1 MRSLKQWISLAMML
15 VMMFSIIPLANADE
29 AQPEVRNLARD
40 ATYTWSESPENT
52 YPDPG
57 NKLNDG
63 IHGTRNVLD
72 PAWVGHIRK
81 KTREVVFDLGEPK
94 SISGINARFLQD
106 WPGSAILFPLTVS
119 MYVSD
124 DNVRWA
130 NLTNKATQTLWVD
143 GPPVDETY
151 AWDSHADGV
160 PGFDEAEFAYAR
172 YVKVSFSMHTSA
184 WTFIDEIEITG
195 TDGKAADAVQLPTQD
210 FNYLQPGEATAGIHN
225 LSLLYNG
232 HYANGDGDWS
242 KEEIIPQISYVDQ
255 AGEPVDWF
263 FDGVLTL
270 GLISPDGRDYGGGA
284 NLNDWNWYLDKT
296 FDADGEMYQ
305 LNEATK
311 EVGAKLGQP
320 DHKTKVVVMIPD
332 TGEYQTDF
340 GDVDGDG
347 ISENFNGG
355 AIGEESAMANRQKA
369 IRWWMDQV
377 LQRWESNHYSNLE
390 LVGLYWLSE
399 QVSTSASGPDMLKY
413 VNGQIHDEGLKSF
426 WIPHFLAYKSYMWDE
441 VGFDAT
447 AFQPNYFFEDM
458 SNARLDDAAY
468 TAKRFGMGV
477 EIEFDGR
484 MLTDP
489 VFRSRYKEYLD
500 GGVKYGYMNDTF
512 KAYYKGSGPVLRDA
526 AASHDPD
533 IRIMYD
539 WLYQF
544 VKGTYTLNNVSAKSI
559 KELVNQLEQAN
570 EFANHGAARSL
581 TAQLDSVIRFEEKGD
596 QRKAAHHL
604 DGFMKLLEKHKQRG
618 VVSAKAYPLLKANG
632 QYLAKHLLA

>member
-1 MRSLKQWISLAMML
+1 MRSMKQRVSLAMI
-15 VMMFSIIPLANADE
+15 VAMMFSIIPFAYADE
-29 AQPEVRNLARD
+29 AQSEVRNLARN
-40 ATYTWSESPENT
+40 ATYSWSEAPEAN

-57 NKLNDG
+57 HKLNDG

-72 PAWVGHIRK
+72 SAWVGHIRK
-81 KTREVVFDLGEPK
+81 KTREVVFDLGEAK

-124 DNVRWA
+124 DNVHWA

-151 AWDSHADGV
+151 AWDSQTDGV
-160 PGFDEAEFAYAR
+160 PGFEDGKFAYAR
-172 YVKVSFSMHTSA
+172 YVKVSFTMHTRA
-184 WTFIDEIEITG
+184 WTFIDEIEIMG
-195 TDGKAADAVQLPTQD
+195 TDGKAAGAVQLPPQE
-210 FNYLQPGEATAGIHN
+210 FKYLQPGEATAGIHD

-255 AGEPVDWF
+255 NGEPVDWF

-270 GLISPDGRDYGGGA
+270 GLISPDGRDFGGGA
-284 NLNDWNWYLDKT
+284 NLKDWKWYLDKT
-296 FDADGEMYQ
+296 FDADGELHQ

-332 TGEYQTDF
+332 TGEYLTDF

-347 ISENFNGG
+347 ISENFNAG

-369 IRWWMDQV
+369 IRWWMDEV
-377 LQRWESNHYSNLE
+377 LQRWEANHYSNLE
-390 LVGLYWLSE
+390 LAGLYWLSE

-413 VNGQIHDEGLKSF
+413 VNGQIHGEGLKSF
-426 WIPHFLAYKSYMWDE
+426 WIPHFLAYKSYMWEE
-441 VGFDAT
+441 VGFDAV

-458 SNARLDDAAY
+458 SSERLDDAAY

-484 MLTDP
+484 MLTDE
-489 VFRSRYKEYLD
+489 VFRNRYKEYLD

-526 AASHDPD
+526 AASQDPD

-544 VKGTYTLNNVSAKSI
+544 VRGTYQLENTSSLHLKG
-559 KELVNQLEQAN
+559 LVDQLEQAGG
-570 EFANHGAARSL
+570 FANHGAARSL
-581 TAQLDSVIRFEEKGD
+581 TAHLDSVIRFEEKGNK
-596 QRKAAHHL
+596 QQAAHHL
-604 DGFMKLLEKHKQRG
+604 DGFMELLESHKQSG
-618 VVSAKAYPLLKANG
+618 TVSGKAYPLLKANG
-632 QYLAKHLLA
+632 EYLAKHMQ

>member
-1 MRSLKQWISLAMML
+1 MRSIKQRISLAMML
-15 VMMFSIIPLANADE
+15 IMMFSIVPLTYADE
-29 AQPEVRNLARD
+29 AQSGVRNLARD
-40 ATYTWSESPENT
+40 ATYTWSEAPESA

-72 PAWVGHIRK
+72 PAWVGHLRK

-124 DNVRWA
+124 DNVHWA

-151 AWDSHADGV
+151 AWDSQADGV

-172 YVKVSFSMHTSA
+172 YVKVTFSMHTRA

-195 TDGKAADAVQLPTQD
+195 TDGKASGAVQLPAQD

-232 HYANGDGDWS
+232 QYANGEGDWS
-242 KEEIIPQISYVDQ
+242 KEEIIPQISYVNQD
-255 AGEPVDWF
+255 GEPVDWL

-284 NLNDWNWYLDKT
+284 NLKDWNWYLDKT

-311 EVGAKLGQP
+311 EVGVKLGQP

-369 IRWWMDQV
+369 IRWWMDEV
-377 LQRWESNHYSNLE
+377 LQRWDTNQYSNLE

-441 VGFDAT
+441 VGFDAV

-458 SNARLDDAAY
+458 GNERLDDAAY

-484 MLTDP
+484 MLGDQ
-489 VFRSRYKEYLD
+489 VFRNRFKEYLD
-500 GGVKYGYMNDTF
+500 GGVKYGYMKDAF
-512 KAYYKGSGPVLRDA
+512 KAYYMGSGPVLRDA
-526 AASHDPD
+526 ATSQDPD
-533 IRIMYD
+533 IRMMYD

-544 VKGTYTLNNVSAKSI
+544 VKGTYQLENTGSLHLKG
-559 KELVNQLEQAN
+559 LVDQLEQAG
-570 EFANHGAARSL
+570 EFANQGAARSL
-581 TAQLDSVIRFEEKGD
+581 VAKLDSVIRFEEKGNKK
-596 QRKAAHHL
+596 QAAHHL
-604 DGFMKLLEKHKQRG
+604 EGFMKLLDSHKQSG
-618 VVSAKAYPLLKANG
+618 AVSARAYPLLKANG
-632 QYLAKHLLA
+632 EYLAKHLQ